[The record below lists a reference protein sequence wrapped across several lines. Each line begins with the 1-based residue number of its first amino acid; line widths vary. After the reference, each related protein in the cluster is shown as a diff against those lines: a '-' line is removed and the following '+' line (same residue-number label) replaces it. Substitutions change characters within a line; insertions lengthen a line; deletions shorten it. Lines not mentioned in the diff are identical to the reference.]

1 MQNFIRHSEIKNFLI
16 SLFSIAQIWG
26 WRVTIFFWQFMVDIL
41 PLGSVDP
48 HIFTDPDPKHSL
60 APSILTSFMNKIR
73 SNPFYPKGP
82 IIIEYKNKDSEG
94 AKTAR
99 DEVRSPCT
107 GGQMGI
113 RKIK

>member
-1 MQNFIRHSEIKNFLI
+1 MVEI
-16 SLFSIAQIWG
+16 
-26 WRVTIFFWQFMVDIL
+26 M

-60 APSILTSFMNKIR
+60 APSLLTLLMNKKR
-73 SNPFYPKGP
+73 SNPFFPKGP
-82 IIIEYKNKDSEG
+82 IIIKYKNKDSEG
-94 AKTAR
+94 AKTSR
-99 DEVRSPCT
+99 DEVRSSCT